1 MNTIRIPVLTIAGSD
16 SSGGAGIQADLKT
29 MLARTVYGMSAITA
43 LTAQNTTGVQGILP
57 VPAAFL
63 QQPPRHGKSHVAKA
77 DKSNVLDHSSHKC
90 RFLFHTGKPH
100 LAYFSISMS
109 CW

>member
-1 MNTIRIPVLTIAGSD
+1 MLNGCLQICLYQLIAGQAEKNHIAFFQQRCAVRLRRSA
-16 SSGGAGIQADLKT
+16 GRRQLFQCGRHNVKAVHGA
-29 MLARTVYGMSAITA
+29 
-43 LTAQNTTGVQGILP
+43 
-57 VPAAFL
+57 AAFL
-63 QQPPRHGKSHVAKA
+63 QQPPRHGKSHVSKA
-77 DKSNVLDHSSHKC
+77 DKSNVHDHSSHKC